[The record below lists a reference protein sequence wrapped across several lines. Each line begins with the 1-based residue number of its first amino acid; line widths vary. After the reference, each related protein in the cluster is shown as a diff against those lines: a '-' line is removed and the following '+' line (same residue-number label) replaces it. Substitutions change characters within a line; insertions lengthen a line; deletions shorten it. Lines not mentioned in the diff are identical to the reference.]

1 MEEIILQGNKKEL
14 IEILES
20 PIAYLQASGY
30 DHSGTPYAETY
41 NRAA

>member
-20 PIAYLQASGY
+20 HIVYLQASGY
-30 DHSGTPYAETY
+30 DNSDNPYY
-41 NRAA
+41 